1 MKAHDD
7 LWHVAFSVA
16 YRILGLPWQ
25 AEDVAQ
31 STMEKWI
38 TLPTETAS
46 SPVAYVAKMAANY
59 ALNTIRSEIRLREK
73 HKNFGLPMP
82 VAEDYQKPVDARID
96 LSYAVTTI
104 LLRLPATMRAV
115 YILRTAFEMSFA
127 EIGSALGRTPAACRQ
142 AYSRSNRAM
151 LAAGQT
157 ANAKSAN
164 REQLEMLIALIQ
176 LGDPDRL
183 AQYMARDI
191 AFENDGGT
199 TGPAFG
205 SLIDGRDRIAKF
217 LSVSSVL
224 LGQNL
229 KASFHHSSS
238 GDFFCLHENG
248 ELKLFAFAQFALNK
262 CTRLFAVSD
271 HAKLSKFAS
280 FTSNPS
286 G

>member
-164 REQLEMLIALIQ
+164 REQL
-176 LGDPDRL
+176 D
-183 AQYMARDI
+183 QYMARDI